1 MQREQPKTGRA
12 SGVGTKRGRGHLGTV
27 KRREQ
32 SLLREWREVLMSPR
46 VGWSATVGTVLAL
59 VLSVVAVW
67 TREQP
72 LVGVGQVMWYTWNAR
87 VAFASV
93 DEQRTEQER
102 EAARQDQ
109 PRVYVADDRYLD
121 DLLQSI
127 QDLPLQLA
135 AAETLERV
143 DDVTRR
149 HFRLSSE
156 RMEAIKRQA
165 EVEAYEEWVEKVRR
179 LGAML
184 RRRPMLDQQSWQS
197 RQEGRSTQMKLVTA
211 QGEELVSRVHEPI
224 NLGDAPTLTAEV
236 ERLVRIAGLA
246 PGTGDL
252 GPVGES
258 IVHRLTHEPRPTFQ
272 FDSARTGRAQ
282 QEAAEAVLPVI
293 ENIALGQRIFARGD
307 VLNQRQYRIYQ
318 QELLEFGKRAG
329 MMTVWLKRLSLVGT
343 VGLLSAL
350 LMGYVATFCR
360 TISSSHSRLIWLA
373 ALVLM
378 AQALACA
385 GTVFEPRYVTFTAV
399 VPVVLVAVLL
409 SIAYDQRTA
418 MAVGSLTAL
427 LTALS
432 VAQPAEVFCVMLVGI
447 GAAVW
452 RLPEIRDRQTLV
464 IMSLWV
470 AGALVAGT
478 VVTGLISRPVGAP
491 TFQQVMRDALLAGF
505 GGLTIG
511 GVTLF
516 VLPLIERAFNI
527 STSLTLIELRDPKQP
542 LLRELQRRAPG
553 TYNHSLNV
561 ASISETAADVIGA
574 NGLLTYVG
582 ALYHDIGKMNK
593 PEYFVENQAGGPS
606 KHDRLSPAMSL
617 LVIVGHVK
625 DGMEIAREYGLP
637 KTLRH
642 FIEAHH
648 GTTLV
653 EYFYH
658 RARALAKEA
667 AGEGRDGT
675 APAGESE
682 DERLPS
688 EVDYRYPGP
697 KPRTKECAILMM
709 ADAVESATRSLAEPT
724 PSRIESLVQ
733 ALANKRLMDGQFD
746 ECDLTF
752 RELHLIVDSL
762 SKSVASIYHGRI
774 VYPAGKGP
782 ETRTGEAKTGTRRE
796 ATA

>member
-1 MQREQPKTGRA
+1 MQREQPKTGRGPWGA
-12 SGVGTKRGRGHLGTV
+12 ARRGRGHLGTV

-32 SLLREWREVLMSPR
+32 SLLREWRDVLISPR
-46 VGWSATVGTVLAL
+46 VGWSASVGLVLAL
-59 VLSVVAVW
+59 LMSLVAVW
-67 TREQP
+67 TRERP
-72 LVGVGQVMWYTWNAR
+72 LVGVGQVMWYTWTAR
-87 VAFASV
+87 VAFASI

-121 DLLQSI
+121 DLVQSI
-127 QDLPLQLA
+127 ENLPLQLA
-135 AAETLERV
+135 AAETLDRV
-143 DDVTRR
+143 DDATRR
-149 HFRLSSE
+149 QFRLSSE
-156 RMEAIKRQA
+156 RMEAIRQQA
-165 EVEAYEEWVEKVRR
+165 EVGAYEQWVERVQS

-197 RQEGRSTQMKLVTA
+197 RQEGRSTQMRLVTA

-224 NLGDAPTLTAEV
+224 NLGDAASLASEV

-246 PGTGDL
+246 PATGDL
-252 GPVGES
+252 DPVGES
-258 IVHRLTHEPRPTFQ
+258 IVHRLTFEPRPTFQ
-272 FDSARTGRAQ
+272 FDSARTGRVQ
-282 QEAAEAVLPVI
+282 QDAAEAVQPVV
-293 ENIALGQRIFARGD
+293 ENIALGQRLFARGD
-307 VLNQRQYRIYQ
+307 VLNERQYRLYE
-318 QELLEFGKRAG
+318 QELAEFGHRAG
-329 MMTVWLKRLSLVGT
+329 LMTIWLRRLSLIGT

-350 LMGYVATFCR
+350 LMGYVATFCH

-373 ALVLM
+373 AMVLT
-378 AQALACA
+378 AQSLACA
-385 GTVFEPRYVTFTAV
+385 LTVFDPRYVAFSAV

-427 LTALS
+427 LTAFA
-432 VAQPAEVFCVMLVGI
+432 VAQPAEIFCVMLVGI

-464 IMSLWV
+464 IMSIWV

-478 VVTGLISRPVGAP
+478 VVTGLISRPVSAA
-491 TFQQVMRDALLAGF
+491 TMHQVMRDALLAGF

-516 VLPLIERAFNI
+516 VLPLIEQAFNI
-527 STSLTLIELRDPKQP
+527 TTSLTLIELRDPKQP

-593 PEYFVENQAGGPS
+593 PEYFVENQSGGPS
-606 KHDRLSPAMSL
+606 KHDKLSPAMSL

-625 DGMEIAREYGLP
+625 DGMELAREHGLP
-637 KTLRH
+637 SSIRH
-642 FIEAHH
+642 YIESHH

-653 EYFYH
+653 EYFYD
-658 RARALAKEA
+658 RARKQ
-667 AGEGRDGT
+667 GDGNE
-675 APAGESE
+675 PFEFG
-682 DERLPS
+682 
-688 EVDYRYPGP
+688 YRYPGP
-697 KPRTKECAILMM
+697 RPRTREAAVLMLS
-709 ADAVESATRSLAEPT
+709 DAVESTARTLAEPT
-724 PSRIESLVQ
+724 PSRIEALVRSM
-733 ALANKRLMDGQFD
+733 ASKRLNDGQFD
-746 ECDLTF
+746 ECDLTLK
-752 RELHLIVDSL
+752 ELNLIEQSIVKSL
-762 SKSVASIYHGRI
+762 NSIYHARI
-774 VYPAGKGP
+774 AYPGQ
-782 ETRTGEAKTGTRRE
+782 GEAKERKAPAPAPGVG
-796 ATA
+796 AAG